1 MPPHYMHVLS
11 FKGIFIFGRHM
22 SHKVTFAPYLNNETV
37 SKKIH
42 ETLPVYFN
50 LSVTVN

>member
-1 MPPHYMHVLS
+1 MHVLS
-11 FKGIFIFGRHM
+11 FKGIFIFGRQI

-42 ETLPVYFN
+42 VTLPVYFN
-50 LSVTVN
+50 LSVTVT